1 VQAATKDLLISFSL
15 GSFDLADEE
24 LEKGQRRSALEL
36 PLLYLALL
44 VH

>member
-15 GSFDLADEE
+15 GSFDLADE